1 MSVEFDKISTRDAFG
16 EVLADLAAQ
25 DDRIMYL
32 AADTLSVGG
41 FQFNSQSPERALNVG
56 IAEQNMTLMGAGM
69 AACGAKV
76 FIASYAVFASMRM
89 CEQVR
94 TFVAYPNLDVKI
106 IAGMGGLSGGEE
118 GVTHQGT
125 EDVSIMRSIPN
136 MVVVVPTDAAATRV
150 ITKAITE
157 YEGPVYLRL
166 GKNES
171 PQVFDDNYRFT
182 IGKANIMKSE
192 GTDAA
197 IICNGPVVGRCVRA
211 VEALRQAGYG
221 VKLIEMPCVKPI
233 DRETISW
240 AARECGL
247 LVTMEDNNILGGLGS
262 AVAEVVGET
271 GSGAVVK
278 RMGLED
284 EFAQSGDCE
293 ELLDYYSFK
302 VEDLVQTL
310 EREIAKKRL

>member
-1 MSVEFDKISTRDAFG
+1 
-16 EVLADLAAQ
+16 
-25 DDRIMYL
+25 
-32 AADTLSVGG
+32 
-41 FQFNSQSPERALNVG
+41 
-56 IAEQNMTLMGAGM
+56 
-69 AACGAKV
+69 
-76 FIASYAVFASMRM
+76 
-89 CEQVR
+89 
-94 TFVAYPNLDVKI
+94 
-106 IAGMGGLSGGEE
+106 
-118 GVTHQGT
+118 
-125 EDVSIMRSIPN
+125 
-136 MVVVVPTDAAATRV
+136 
-150 ITKAITE
+150 
-157 YEGPVYLRL
+157 
-166 GKNES
+166 
-171 PQVFDDNYRFT
+171 
-182 IGKANIMKSE
+182 
-192 GTDAA
+192 
-197 IICNGPVVGRCVRA
+197 
-211 VEALRQAGYG
+211 

-233 DRETISW
+233 DRETIIW